1 MSEAYIRY
9 TSDTYLFVASNFF
22 SSLDLFIYLFLI
34 RNESITLLR
43 NPADQDWPKLANL
56 ILSTRSQSLL
66 LRFFLSSSQTVD
78 EKWVSL
84 IRTTAQ
90 WKLILNSQ
98 ILTNKHKYKTLTKNL
113 FSSKISAN
121 HVEIVYFG
129 RHHTWTIRYS
139 SLRMCHSIKCGVYDD
154 LLLFIG
160 TRQFNRPLHK
170 QLTNSLV
177 RLSRQIRMLTVSVH
191 RNTHTN
197 THFRRKSRGISVV
210 AVRWGYH

>member
-78 EKWVSL
+78 EK
-84 IRTTAQ
+84 
-90 WKLILNSQ
+90 
-98 ILTNKHKYKTLTKNL
+98 
-113 FSSKISAN
+113 
-121 HVEIVYFG
+121 
-129 RHHTWTIRYS
+129 
-139 SLRMCHSIKCGVYDD
+139 
-154 LLLFIG
+154 
-160 TRQFNRPLHK
+160 
-170 QLTNSLV
+170 
-177 RLSRQIRMLTVSVH
+177 
-191 RNTHTN
+191 
-197 THFRRKSRGISVV
+197 
-210 AVRWGYH
+210 